1 MGHFHDFSDPDDLF
15 RELREQLT
23 NAFEGGS
30 KQDFEDAMDVVA
42 LSLMHMGI
50 DNAVYDITVPY
61 NAAMYAYGSAPMA
74 DSLQKVTLRIGKRVL
89 GVAYSVRKDKCP
101 WPNIDVV
108 PDDVHHHMHESLM
121 DVLRAMGATVQRVG
135 NTVQITGWDC
145 DNPNH
150 DHPIHATPDEP
161 ISMDIDKAVDDF
173 RRELDKELGD
183 ADNPVSRWMK
193 PKEDDK

>member
-15 RELREQLT
+15 RELRESLQQ
-23 NAFEGGS
+23 AYEGGS

-61 NAAMYAYGSAPMA
+61 NAAMHAYGEKEMA
-74 DSLQKVTLRIGKRVL
+74 DSLDKVTMRIGARVL
-89 GVAYSVRKDKCP
+89 GVAYSVLKAKCP
-101 WPNIDVV
+101 WPNIEVL
-108 PDDVHHHMHESLM
+108 PDATKSHMHDSLM
-121 DVLRAMGATVQRVG
+121 NVLQAMGATVQRVG

-150 DHPIHATPDEP
+150 NHPIHATPEEP

-173 RRELDKELGD
+173 RKELDKELGD
-183 ADNPVSRWMK
+183 ADNPVSRWMR
-193 PKEDDK
+193 PKEEDK